1 MMYEQRQGSER
12 FNGELKQGA
21 KPVNRRVS
29 YLTIFRN
36 SHRPAPVFI
45 ELIKRFPATVYVI
58 LGQWHSLFR
67 LRWSSQLV

>member
-21 KPVNRRVS
+21 ETARSTEEFPN
-29 YLTIFRN
+29 LTISRN

-45 ELIKRFPATVYVI
+45 ELIKRFPAAVYV
-58 LGQWHSLFR
+58 
-67 LRWSSQLV
+67 